1 MKAITFDKFG
11 GPEVLYVSDNI
22 ETPVVSDEEVLI
34 KVHAAGINRPDIL
47 QRMGQY
53 PPPKGAS
60 EILGLEVSGNIVDCG
75 KGIDKEFLNKNVC
88 ALVTGGGYAEYVKCH
103 KSTILPVPKG
113 ISLSDACTIPETF
126 FTVWTN
132 LFDLAKLK
140 RNETLLIHGGA
151 SGIGLT
157 AVSMAM
163 AFGVK
168 CIVTVGSDEKE
179 NYLNSLNI
187 ERVINYKT
195 DDFEKIILNE
205 YKGIDVILDMVGGN
219 YFQKN
224 LNIMNRF
231 GRLINIAYL
240 QGSKIEANLLP
251 IMLKRL
257 IISGSTLRTRANKEK
272 AEIAENLKKNIWPL
286 IENNNIKLHIDKK
299 FDMSDVS
306 KAHQYMENNKNIGK
320 LLLNFE

>member
-1 MKAITFDKFG
+1 M
-11 GPEVLYVSDNI
+11 
-22 ETPVVSDEEVLI
+22 
-34 KVHAAGINRPDIL
+34 
-47 QRMGQY
+47 
-53 PPPKGAS
+53 
-60 EILGLEVSGNIVDCG
+60 
-75 KGIDKEFLNKNVC
+75 
-88 ALVTGGGYAEYVKCH
+88 KCH
-103 KSTILPVPKG
+103 KSTILPIPKG

-140 RNETLLIHGGA
+140 RDETLLIHGGA

-157 AVSMAM
+157 AVSMAI

-299 FDMSDVS
+299 FDIDDVS